1 MPSEVTA
8 RCAHQTLAGATLIL
22 RLLLCANSRDGLA
35 NPEGLSS
42 LLGVTNSVPLEVGGW
57 GIISSPTP
65 NPPTSSDPHMPLHTA
80 VMDHPSLAHI
90 RAPSGN

>member
-1 MPSEVTA
+1 MPLEVTA

-57 GIISSPTP
+57 GIISSPAP

-80 VMDHPSLAHI
+80 ATDHPSLAHI